1 MYRHRAFPEEALAGD
16 SATQP
21 TGGAPVPQ
29 GTDAFRQTWFFNPY
43 FQIVAGALC
52 TTAGELLLKKGA
64 SPSHAVGG
72 VEAVVGLAPMASV
85 WTWIGIITYVT
96 SLISWLYV
104 LRFVPI
110 SIAFPLINAVHVL
123 VPIGSL
129 IFLHERVSLG
139 RWVGIAIVLC
149 GILLLIKPLAHA
161 EEKL

>member
-1 MYRHRAFPEEALAGD
+1 MYRHRAFPEEAVTGD

-29 GTDAFRQTWFFNPY
+29 GPPLLAWFFNPY
-43 FQIVAGALC
+43 FQIVVGALC

-64 SPSHAVGG
+64 NASHAFAG
-72 VEAVVGLAPMASV
+72 VAEVVGFAPMASL
-85 WTWIGIITYVT
+85 WTWIGIITYVA

-129 IFLHERVSLG
+129 VFLHERVSLG
-139 RWVGIAIVLC
+139 RWVGIGIVLC
-149 GILLLIKPLAHA
+149 GILLFIKPLAHA

>member
-1 MYRHRAFPEEALAGD
+1 M
-16 SATQP
+16 
-21 TGGAPVPQ
+21 
-29 GTDAFRQTWFFNPY
+29 TDAGPPSSRRQPLPLAWFFNPY
-43 FQIVAGALC
+43 FQIVVGALC

-64 SPSHAVGG
+64 NASHSFAG
-72 VEAVVGLAPMASV
+72 VEGVVGLAPMASL

-96 SLISWLYV
+96 SLVSWLYV

-139 RWVGIAIVLC
+139 RWVGIGIVLC
-149 GILLLIKPLAHA
+149 GILLLIEPLTRA
-161 EEKL
+161 EERL